1 MYKFLVNLIEKLP
14 MNYIMNAML
23 AIILALLVN
32 YVIISII
39 TRLKKP
45 KDEEIMKRIEVDWSV
60 KNVVAT
66 SMKTGR
72 RHSLDGSKINNHK
85 PKLSRRERKQKR

>member
-1 MYKFLVNLIEKLP
+1 MYNFLMDAIERLP
-14 MNYIMNAML
+14 MNYIMNAMF

-32 YVIISII
+32 YLIICMI

-45 KDEEIMKRIEVDWSV
+45 KDEEIMNRIEVYWSV

-66 SMKTGR
+66 SMKSGR
-72 RHSLDGSKINNHK
+72 KRSHDGSKINEHK
-85 PKLSRRERKQKR
+85 PKLSRRERKQKK